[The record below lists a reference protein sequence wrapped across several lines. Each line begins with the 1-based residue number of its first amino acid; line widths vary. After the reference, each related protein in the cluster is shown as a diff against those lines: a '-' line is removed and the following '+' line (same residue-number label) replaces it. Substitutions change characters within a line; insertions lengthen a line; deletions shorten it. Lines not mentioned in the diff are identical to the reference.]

1 MRSMLVFVCL
11 SVSACGGEIFGVDAW
26 GWPGMVDVG
35 TLLQNAGFLED
46 RNLRAIVMCT
56 VISR

>member
-1 MRSMLVFVCL
+1 MLAFVCL
-11 SVSACGGEIFGVDAW
+11 SVSVCGGDRFLGV
-26 GWPGMVDVG
+26 PGMVDVG

-46 RNLRAIVMCT
+46 GNLRAVVMCT